1 MNRDRKFRCD
11 PASWTKG
18 SHSLIEARATPAVS
32 RAPIIGEIMPERR
45 LRVLFLCT
53 GNAARSQLAEALLR
67 ELSKG
72 RADAFSAGS
81 VPAQAIHP
89 AAKAVLKDHFKVDTS
104 TLFPKSMDD
113 FMADRFD
120 FVITVCDKAAER
132 CPVFPGD
139 PQRIHW
145 SFDDPTLEP
154 TAEGQRRACEHVAN
168 GLAGRLRIWMSLPE
182 IRKRLDAQPT
192 ADG

>member
-1 MNRDRKFRCD
+1 ML
-11 PASWTKG
+11 T
-18 SHSLIEARATPAVS
+18 
-32 RAPIIGEIMPERR
+32 
-45 LRVLFLCT
+45 RVLEPEVMDT
-53 GNAARSQLAEALLR
+53 IAEA
-67 ELSKG
+67 EDYN
-72 RADAFSAGS
+72 AM
-81 VPAQAIHP
+81 
-89 AAKAVLKDHFKVDTS
+89 DHSHVNR
-104 TLFPKSMDD
+104 LFVDD
-113 FMADRFD
+113 FLADRFD

-154 TAEGQRRACEHVAN
+154 AAEGQRRACEHVAN